1 MARIGIDFG
10 HGGVDPGAS
19 GGGMLEKKIN
29 YNVGMELRRLL
40 MTAGHEV
47 VLSRTEDATL
57 GLSARTKIFNTKKCD
72 LVVSVHHNAG
82 GGDGYD
88 IIHQVDP
95 KWTIKS
101 KRLAGMVAFE
111 FDKLNNKHRV
121 FTRSSTKNPK
131 EDYHTIIALTECPAI
146 ITELAFLDTRDVMVV
161 DTLNEQ
167 KLEAMAIFRA
177 ISRYL
182 EAEAI

>member
-10 HGGVDPGAS
+10 HGGTDPGAS

-47 VLSRTEDATL
+47 VLSRTEDATM

-88 IIHQVDP
+88 LIYQLDP

-101 KRLAGMVAFE
+101 KRLADMVAFE

-121 FTRSSTKNPK
+121 FSRRSTHNPK

-146 ITELAFLDTRDVMVV
+146 ITELAFLDTKDVLVV
-161 DTLNEQ
+161 DTLTEQ
-167 KLEAMAIFRA
+167 KLEAMAIFKA
-177 ISRYL
+177 LSRYL
-182 EAEAI
+182 QAEAV